1 MGAHRPVVMGR
12 RHAVACGHHL
22 AAQAAY
28 AILED
33 GGNAI
38 DAGVAAG
45 IVLGVVHSDIVS
57 FAGVA
62 PMIIRL
68 ADGRVTTIDGLGTWP
83 RAATC
88 ELFQREHGGAIPEGL
103 RRTVVPAAPA
113 AWITALERFGTRSF
127 ADVAHAAI
135 AAARDGFAVYPLL
148 AQNIADNEAAYRR
161 WASNRAVYLP
171 DDRPPRP
178 GEWFVQA
185 DLARTIQHMA
195 DEEAAHAAR
204 GRAAGL
210 RAALDAFYRGDIAAT
225 ICDYH
230 AANGGLLA
238 RADLADYRVREE
250 EPIIVDLGAHQLY
263 CCGAW
268 CQGISMAQ
276 AAALTAPL
284 DAAALGHN
292 SADYV
297 HTLAEC
303 LKLVFADRER
313 YVGDPAMVDVPVDG
327 MLDPAY
333 LAARRELVDA
343 ERAWPEMPPAGDP
356 RQGLA
361 VEATAHRVH
370 EGRRAPAPIADP
382 HGARSAALD
391 TSYLAV
397 MDAAGNVF
405 SATPSDTSADTEVI
419 PGTGLAVSSRGS
431 QSRADSAHPASVAPG
446 KRPRL
451 TPNPAML
458 LGNGA
463 PLMAFG
469 TPGGD
474 VQIQAMLQVLFNIT
488 RFGMDVQSAI
498 EAPRFASY
506 SFPSSFAP
514 NDYHPGL
521 LMVEEGID
529 EQTMSALAA
538 RGHRAERWPPRGW
551 KAGGVCVVMR
561 DPETGAF
568 HAGADPR
575 RAGYA
580 LAG

>member
-1 MGAHRPVVMGR
+1 M
-12 RHAVACGHHL
+12 
-22 AAQAAY
+22 
-28 AILED
+28 
-33 GGNAI
+33 
-38 DAGVAAG
+38 
-45 IVLGVVHSDIVS
+45 
-57 FAGVA
+57 
-62 PMIIRL
+62 
-68 ADGRVTTIDGLGTWP
+68 
-83 RAATC
+83 
-88 ELFQREHGGAIPEGL
+88 
-103 RRTVVPAAPA
+103 
-113 AWITALERFGTRSF
+113 
-127 ADVAHAAI
+127 
-135 AAARDGFAVYPLL
+135 
-148 AQNIADNEAAYRR
+148 
-161 WASNRAVYLP
+161 
-171 DDRPPRP
+171 
-178 GEWFVQA
+178 QA

-195 DEEAAHAAR
+195 DEEAAHAAG
-204 GRAAGL
+204 GREAGL

-230 AANGGLLA
+230 AANGGLLGREDMA
-238 RADLADYRVREE
+238 AYRVREE
-250 EPIIVDLGAHQLY
+250 APVVVDLGPHRLH

-276 AAALTAPL
+276 AAALAAPL
-284 DAAALGHN
+284 DVETLGHN
-292 SADYV
+292 STAYI
-297 HTLAEC
+297 HTLAES

-333 LAARRELVDA
+333 LVARRTLVDPQ
-343 ERAWPEMPPAGDP
+343 RAWPEMPPAGDP

-361 VEATAHRVH
+361 VATPAQRPQPGRGDPLADAHASRNAV
-370 EGRRAPAPIADP
+370 
-382 HGARSAALD
+382 LD
-391 TSYLAV
+391 TSYVAV

-458 LGNGA
+458 LGDGV

-474 VQIQAMLQVLFNIT
+474 VQIQAMLQVLLNIT

-521 LMVEEGID
+521 LMVEEGVGD
-529 EQTMSALAA
+529 ATLEALASL
-538 RGHRAERWPPRGW
+538 GHRTERWPARGW

-561 DPETGAF
+561 DAETGVF

>member
-1 MGAHRPVVMGR
+1 MSAHRPVVMGR
-12 RHAVACGHHL
+12 RHAVASGHHL
-22 AAQAAY
+22 ASQAAL
-28 AILED
+28 AILDD

-68 ADGRVTTIDGLGTWP
+68 ADGRVTTIDGLGVWP
-83 RAATC
+83 RAASC
-88 ELFQREHGGAIPEGL
+88 ELFVREHGGAIPEGL

-127 ADVAHAAI
+127 AEVAGAAI
-135 AAARDGFAVYPLL
+135 EAARDGFAVYPLL
-148 AQNIADNEAAYRR
+148 AQNIAGNEAGYRR
-161 WASNRAVYLP
+161 WASNRAIYLP
-171 DDRPPRP
+171 EDRPPRV

-195 DEEAAHAAR
+195 DEEAANAR
-204 GRAAGL
+204 AGRVAGL
-210 RAALDAFYRGDIAAT
+210 RAALDAFYRGDVAAA
-225 ICDYH
+225 ICDH
-230 AANGGLLA
+230 HTANGGLLTREDMA
-238 RADLADYRVREE
+238 AFHVREE
-250 EPIIVDLGAHQLY
+250 APIAVALGRHELY

-276 AAALTAPL
+276 AAALTAPIDL
-284 DAAALGHN
+284 RALGHN
-292 SADYV
+292 TTAYI
-297 HTLAEC
+297 HTLAEA

-313 YVGDPAMVDVPVDG
+313 YVGDPDVVDVPVAAL
-327 MLDPAY
+327 LDADY
-333 LAARRELVDA
+333 LAARRALIDA

-356 RQGLA
+356 RRGIALA
-361 VEATAHRVH
+361 EVQARV
-370 EGRRAPAPIADP
+370 APARDEPLADP

-391 TSYLAV
+391 TSYVAV

-431 QSRADSAHPASVAPG
+431 QSRADAAHPASVAPG

-458 LGNGA
+458 LSGGE

-474 VQIQAMLQVLFNIT
+474 VQIQAMLQVLIDVL
-488 RFGMDVQSAI
+488 RFDMDVQSAV

-521 LMVEEGID
+521 LMVEEGIAD
-529 EQTMSALAA
+529 DTATALAE
-538 RGHRAERWPPRGW
+538 RGHRVERWPARGW
-551 KAGGVCVVMR
+551 KAGGVCAVVR
-561 DPETGAF
+561 DSRTGAF

-580 LAG
+580 LAR